1 MKILIVDDEPLI
13 QIKIKNLLETS
24 SLGIY
29 TIFSTSDS
37 GEALQILREQAP
49 EILITDVRMP
59 YITGIDLARFIYE
72 NKMDTLVIF
81 ITGYSDFHRVLII
94 RYLIIC

>member
-37 GEALQILREQAP
+37 GEALQI
-49 EILITDVRMP
+49 
-59 YITGIDLARFIYE
+59 
-72 NKMDTLVIF
+72 
-81 ITGYSDFHRVLII
+81 
-94 RYLIIC
+94 